1 MSELVRFAK
10 AELRAAGLFD
20 ADADYDGAV
29 AANVVA
35 LMETYTAYGHSGE
48 SGRIAL
54 ALFVK
59 LAQHKPIT
67 PLTGEADEWQAMP
80 SDDDGPLFQN
90 KRCYTVFKRDGVVAW
105 DTANHNRAVTFPYGI
120 E

>member
-1 MSELVRFAK
+1 MSELVKFAK

-20 ADADYDGAV
+20 ADVDYDGAV

-67 PLTGEADEWQAMP
+67 PLTGEDDEWGEPGEADLM
-80 SDDDGPLFQN
+80 QN
-90 KRCYTVFKRDGVVAW
+90 VRCPTVFKKENVAW
-105 DTANHNRAVTFPYGI
+105 DTAIGQKPITFPYTVS
-120 E
+120 